1 MVHSGD
7 RGDIVLSSAT
17 SCPRVLVVVLLP
29 PKSRQARAQGQLGS
43 IHHASLADRTGPGRA
58 GSCRVGSDRVG
69 PDWTGPDRTRKD
81 KTGPDWA
88 DSGRTRSGRTRPDR
102 TGSGR
107 VGSDRTGPGRDGHLS
122 GRWSTTSARD
132 VAN

>member
-43 IHHASLADRTGPGRA
+43 IHHASLADRTGPGR
-58 GSCRVGSDRVG
+58 
-69 PDWTGPDRTRKD
+69 
-81 KTGPDWA
+81 
-88 DSGRTRSGRTRPDR
+88 
-102 TGSGR
+102 
-107 VGSDRTGPGRDGHLS
+107 DGHLS

>member
-69 PDWTGPDRTRKD
+69 QDWTGPGRVGPGR
-81 KTGPDWA
+81 TGPDWA
-88 DSGRTRSGRTRPDR
+88 ESGRTRSGRTRPDLAG
-102 TGSGR
+102 TVICLADGR
-107 VGSDRTGPGRDGHLS
+107 RRLLE
-122 GRWSTTSARD
+122 TSPINRLHELLAHTS
-132 VAN
+132 